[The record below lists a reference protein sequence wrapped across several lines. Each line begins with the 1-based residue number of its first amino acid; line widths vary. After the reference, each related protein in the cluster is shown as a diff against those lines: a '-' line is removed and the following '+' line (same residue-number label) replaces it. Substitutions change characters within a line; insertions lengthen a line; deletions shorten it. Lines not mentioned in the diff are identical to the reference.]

1 MKYYKDSQ
9 NNVHAFEFDGS
20 QDEFIRPELTPIT
33 KAKADALR
41 TPVLS
46 DAEFNAVVDAQLN
59 AADLKI
65 IRALAEGDTARINAH
80 KVAQV
85 ALRATRK

>member
-1 MKYYKDSQ
+1 MKYFKDAQ
-9 NNVHAFEFDGS
+9 NNVYEFESDGS
-20 QDEFIRPELTPIT
+20 QDKFIRPELTPIT

-41 TPVLS
+41 APVLS
-46 DAEFNAVVDAQLN
+46 NAEFNAIVDAQLD

-65 IRALAEGDTARINAH
+65 IRAITEGDTARIEEH
-80 KVAQV
+80 KAAQA